1 MKKKII
7 TISLLVILVAPFIF
21 IGLSIINSKDCTQLV
36 IDTSEIHSGI
46 DIPKVES
53 INCYFDDER
62 NVRLSIYSFKSVVFL
77 DKYLYENKFEPVNL
91 KELGLQ
97 IALSEQEK
105 PKENKLYAIS
115 GTTWGNEWRY
125 IVEKETNRLW
135 VEIKYN

>member
-1 MKKKII
+1 MKKKIL
-7 TISLLVILVAPFIF
+7 TISLLLILAAPFIF
-21 IGLSIINSKDCTQLV
+21 IGLTIINSKDCTQLV

-46 DIPKVES
+46 DIPKVSS

-62 NVRLSIYSFKSVVFL
+62 NVRLSIYSLKGLVFL
-77 DKYLYENKFEPVNL
+77 DKYLYENKFEPVDL
-91 KELGLQ
+91 KELSFQ

-105 PKENKLYAIS
+105 PKEDKLYAAS

-135 VEIKYN
+135 V

>member
-1 MKKKII
+1 MKKKIL
-7 TISLLVILVAPFIF
+7 TISLLVILAAPFIF
-21 IGLSIINSKDCTQLV
+21 IGLTIINSKDCTQLV

-46 DIPKVES
+46 DIPKVSS

-62 NVRLSIYSFKSVVFL
+62 NVRLSIYSLKGLVFL
-77 DKYLYENKFEPVNL
+77 DKYLYENKFEPVDL
-91 KELGLQ
+91 KELSLR

-105 PKENKLYAIS
+105 PREARLYAAS